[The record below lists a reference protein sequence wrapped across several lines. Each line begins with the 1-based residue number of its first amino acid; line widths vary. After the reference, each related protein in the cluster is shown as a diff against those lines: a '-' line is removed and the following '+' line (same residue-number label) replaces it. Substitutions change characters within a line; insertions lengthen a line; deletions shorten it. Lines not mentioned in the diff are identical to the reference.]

1 MKIAGSNPAGGT
13 ELDIIL
19 PVAGLGT
26 RLRPQTWSKPKP
38 LVSIAGKTILE
49 HVLDRVM
56 VVEPEKIVLIT
67 GFRADDMVAW
77 ADENLTVE
85 VEFVH
90 QPKMLGQTDAIVRAR
105 EVSRKD
111 ALILFPDAL
120 FEGDFSNLATVDADV
135 VMYTKVVEDPSALGI
150 AVVEDGRIVKLVE
163 KPKDLISKLAVIGI
177 YYVRSMPALYAA
189 IDEQM
194 ARGITTKG
202 EYFIA
207 DAIQLMI
214 DNGAK
219 VISQEVTFWE
229 DAGNTEAL
237 LATNAMLLD
246 RGAGVA
252 GTALRGDSVVIGPS
266 AVHPDAVIESSVV
279 GPHAS
284 IAAGVVIRNS
294 VVSDAIVEAGA
305 HIAEAVVRHSLVGR
319 SAVVTGSAKRL
330 NVGDNSVVTL

>member
-1 MKIAGSNPAGGT
+1 M
-13 ELDIIL
+13 DILL

-67 GFRADDMVAW
+67 GFRSEDMEAW
-77 ADENLTVE
+77 AAENLTVP
-85 VEFVH
+85 VAFVH

-105 EVSRKD
+105 EVSTKD

-120 FEGDFSNLATVDADV
+120 FEGDFSHLSTIDADV
-135 VMYTKVVEDPSALGI
+135 VMYTKEVEDPSQLGI
-150 AVVEDGRIVKLVE
+150 AVVEDGRIVRLIE
-163 KPKDLISKLAVIGI
+163 KPKEPISNLAVIGI

-214 DNGAK
+214 DGGAK
-219 VISQEVTFWE
+219 VVSEPVAFWE

-237 LATNAMLLD
+237 LSTNALLLD
-246 RGAGVA
+246 KLPDGAQ
-252 GTALRGDSVVIGPS
+252 LRGDSVVIGPS
-266 AVHPDAVIESSVV
+266 AVHAEAVVEGSVV

-284 IAAGVVIRNS
+284 VAAGVVIRNS
-294 VVSDAIVEAGA
+294 VVSDTIVEAGA
-305 HIAEAVVRHSLVGR
+305 QIADAVVRHSVIGR
-319 SAVVTGSAKRL
+319 KAVVTGSAQRL
-330 NVGDNSVVTL
+330 NIGDTSSVVL